1 MFKHILIALVILQ
14 TAALPS
20 AASDTVYQGKVK
32 WWDNNKGF
40 GYIESDNGDPDIYV
54 NASQIDFAGDAHLCL
69 SGCMLPEGMCIQY
82 QIYTDS
88 TGRERAYKLQL
99 C

>member
-40 GYIESDNGDPDIYV
+40 GYIESDNGDPDIYF
-54 NASQIDFAGDAHLCL
+54 NERTINFAGDHNFCL
-69 SGCMLPEGMCIQY
+69 NGCSFPEGMCFQY
-82 QIYTDS
+82 QIYMDS
-88 TGRERAYKLQL
+88 TGREQAYKLQL